1 MKKVYVFGHK
11 KPDTDSVTGAI
22 ALAYLKNKMGIN
34 AEPRV
39 LGEISKETQ
48 YALKKFDTPTPRYL
62 YDVKIQLKDI
72 KYNRNFFVN
81 QNKSIF
87 ETYYYLYTK
96 GIAGIPLV
104 DDDKKYIGYVS
115 LKEIAKEMIINS
127 SSNLSTSF
135 DNLVK
140 TLSATKYYNFD
151 SLINGKAMIMNVSYN
166 MFIDEDIIINND
178 SIVIGCTRSHVL
190 EHVIKNN
197 AKLVILANN
206 YPLSKK
212 ETELIKEKKVNV
224 IVTPYDILKVSR
236 IICLANPIKII
247 QRVSSSVC
255 FEPIDFLTN
264 FLEVSNKLKHT
275 NYPIVNARGYCE
287 GMLRLIDTNDIVRK
301 DVILVDHN
309 EASQSVDG
317 LDEANIIEIVD
328 HHNISSINTNKP
340 INFRNML
347 VGSVNTVIYHLFIEQ
362 GLNIPK
368 NIAGLMLS
376 GIISDTLLLASP
388 TTTEL
393 DRKVAN
399 ELAKIAKV
407 DIHNYGLELLSSG
420 VNIKGMSKEEIIYKD
435 FKNYVA
441 GEYRVGI
448 AQVFTTT
455 FDIYR
460 NEIAEYV
467 KELNEISENNNYKVV
482 CLFVTDIINNNSY
495 LLFNEKAKNYL
506 EDAYGIDELYQGYL
520 LEGVVSRKL
529 QMVPLILDVIE
540 KL

>member
-1 MKKVYVFGHK
+1 MRKVYVFGHK

-39 LGEISKETQ
+39 LGEISPETE
-48 YALKKFDTPTPRYL
+48 YALKKFNTPVPRYL

-72 KYNRNFFVN
+72 KYNRNYFIN
-81 QNKSIF
+81 QNKSIY
-87 ETYYYLYTK
+87 ETYNYLHTK
-96 GIAGIPLV
+96 GITGIPLV

-127 SSNLSTSF
+127 SSDIETSF

-140 TLSATKYYNFD
+140 TLSATKYYQFD
-151 SLINGKAMIMNVSYN
+151 SLIKGKTTIINVSYY
-166 MFIDEDIIINND
+166 MFVDNDIVIDSE
-178 SIVIGCTRSHVL
+178 SVVIGCTRPHVL
-190 EHVIKNN
+190 EYVIKNN
-197 AKLVILANN
+197 AKLVILSDN

-212 ETELIKEKKVNV
+212 EIELIKEKKVNV
-224 IVTPYDILKVSR
+224 IVSPYDTLKISR
-236 IICLANPIKII
+236 IICLANPINNI
-247 QRVSSSVC
+247 QRAVSSVC
-255 FEPIDFLTN
+255 FEPIDYLSD

-275 NYPIVNARGYCE
+275 NYPIVNSRGYCE

-309 EASQSVDG
+309 DPSQSVDG
-317 LDEANIIEIVD
+317 LNEANIIEIVD
-328 HHNISSINTNKP
+328 HHNIGTINTNKP

-362 GLNIPK
+362 GLSIPQ

-376 GIISDTLLLASP
+376 GIISDTLLLKSP
-388 TTTEL
+388 TTTKL
-393 DRKVAN
+393 DLMVAD

-407 DIHNYGLELLSSG
+407 DIQKYGLELLSSG
-420 VNIKGMSKEEIIYKD
+420 VSIKGMSKEEIIYKD
-435 FKNYVA
+435 FKSYVA
-441 GEYRVGI
+441 GEYRVGV

-455 FDIYR
+455 FDIYK

-467 KELNEISENNNYKVV
+467 KELNEISENNNYKIV
-482 CLFVTDIINNNSY
+482 CLFVTDIINNDSY

-506 EDAYGIDELYQGYL
+506 EDAYGIEDLYQGYL
-520 LEGVVSRKL
+520 LKGVVSRKL
-529 QMVPLILDVIE
+529 QMVPLILEVIE